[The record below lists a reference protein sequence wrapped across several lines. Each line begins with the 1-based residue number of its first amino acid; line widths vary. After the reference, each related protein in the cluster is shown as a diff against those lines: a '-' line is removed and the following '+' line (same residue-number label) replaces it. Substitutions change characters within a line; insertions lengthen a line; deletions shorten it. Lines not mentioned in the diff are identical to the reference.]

1 MRAYRSKNRGGKRMK
16 EQFFIDIEVTDSLSA
31 TLQNLVDTKRTETGS
46 HNVFI
51 QNVIPL
57 GDTRFTVILE
67 VVQEIY

>member
-1 MRAYRSKNRGGKRMK
+1 MK
-16 EQFFIDIEVTDSLSA
+16 EQFFIDIEASDSLSE
-31 TLQNLVDTKRTETGS
+31 TLQKLIDTKRAETGS

-57 GDTRFTVILE
+57 GDKRFTVILE

>member
-1 MRAYRSKNRGGKRMK
+1 MK
-16 EQFFIDIEVTDSLSA
+16 EQFFIDIEVADSLSE
-31 TLQNLVDTKRTETGS
+31 TLQHLVDTKRAETGS

-57 GDTRFTVILE
+57 WDTRFTVILE

>member
-1 MRAYRSKNRGGKRMK
+1 MK
-16 EQFFIDIEVTDSLSA
+16 EQFFIDIEVSDSLSD
-31 TLQNLVDTKRTETGS
+31 TLQNLIDTKRAETGS

-57 GDTRFTVILE
+57 GDKCFTVILE